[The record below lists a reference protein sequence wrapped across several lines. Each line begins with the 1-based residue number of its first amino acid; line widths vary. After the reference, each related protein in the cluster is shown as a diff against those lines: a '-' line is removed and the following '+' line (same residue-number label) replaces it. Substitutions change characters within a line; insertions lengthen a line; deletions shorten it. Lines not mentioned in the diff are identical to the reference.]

1 MVAMVI
7 DTLGVRLAATAADMR
22 GHVQGG
28 RFFWLDVFGG
38 DEATRTEL
46 LQEMGLD
53 SPEIAWA
60 LRFGQSGRMYIGR
73 DKLRVVTWMADP
85 TGDVHEVHV
94 FSGPNGIMTIWHGDA
109 TALSE
114 IRQQFGERVAGLEN
128 SPYGA
133 VGILLQLLAG
143 TLDHTLHGLDLAL
156 DELRARLDKDP
167 SAAEFALVF
176 QRLRKLQSIMSSFN
190 RFSSAVRSAIVGI
203 EAVPGMDACGA
214 EEFNEYAEQVE
225 DVEHQIHERRRW
237 LSDIMH
243 DSTTA
248 IAQRQGEQISR
259 LTLVSLIFLPL
270 TAISGFF
277 GMNFNWMINRIESSE
292 AFLVFGIVLPAL
304 SVMISFIWI
313 WHRGLIQLS
322 FGGRTALHRTPVFDE
337 ISWPTRPPAQT
348 GTGALAAEP
357 GPPTAPLSIRQPD
370 EAHA

>member
-46 LQEMGLD
+46 LREMGLD

-73 DKLRVVTWMADP
+73 NKLRVVTWMADP
-85 TGDVHEVHV
+85 AGDVHEVHV

-167 SAAEFALVF
+167 SAAEFTLVS

-190 RFSSAVRSAIVGI
+190 RQQRRTIGHCRNRSSAGHGRL
-203 EAVPGMDACGA
+203 
-214 EEFNEYAEQVE
+214 
-225 DVEHQIHERRRW
+225 RRRG
-237 LSDIMH
+237 I
-243 DSTTA
+243 
-248 IAQRQGEQISR
+248 QRVR
-259 LTLVSLIFLPL
+259 RT
-270 TAISGFF
+270 
-277 GMNFNWMINRIESSE
+277 
-292 AFLVFGIVLPAL
+292 
-304 SVMISFIWI
+304 
-313 WHRGLIQLS
+313 
-322 FGGRTALHRTPVFDE
+322 GGRR
-337 ISWPTRPPAQT
+337 R
-348 GTGALAAEP
+348 
-357 GPPTAPLSIRQPD
+357 APNP
-370 EAHA
+370 

>member
-22 GHVQGG
+22 RHVQGG

-53 SPEIAWA
+53 STEIAWA

-73 DKLRVVTWMADP
+73 NKLRVVTWMADP

-133 VGILLQLLAG
+133 AGILLQLLAG

-167 SAAEFALVF
+167 SAAEFALRAD
-176 QRLRKLQSIMSSFN
+176 QDCARLGVDKELGDVVLGHPVGVGPDPLDNRKRLSVD
-190 RFSSAVRSAIVGI
+190 RDLAR
-203 EAVPGMDACGA
+203 PG
-214 EEFNEYAEQVE
+214 
-225 DVEHQIHERRRW
+225 ERR
-237 LSDIMH
+237 
-243 DSTTA
+243 
-248 IAQRQGEQISR
+248 
-259 LTLVSLIFLPL
+259 PP
-270 TAISGFF
+270 
-277 GMNFNWMINRIESSE
+277 
-292 AFLVFGIVLPAL
+292 VLPR
-304 SVMISFIWI
+304 V
-313 WHRGLIQLS
+313 RKG
-322 FGGRTALHRTPVFDE
+322 TPVLGHLG
-337 ISWPTRPPAQT
+337 RLQPA
-348 GTGALAAEP
+348 
-357 GPPTAPLSIRQPD
+357 
-370 EAHA
+370 

>member
-28 RFFWLDVFGG
+28 RFFWLDVFGD

-60 LRFGQSGRMYIGR
+60 LRFGQSGRMYISR
-73 DKLRVVTWMADP
+73 NKLRVVTWMADP
-85 TGDVHEVHV
+85 AGDVHEVHV

-133 VGILLQLLAG
+133 AGILLQLLAG

-156 DELRARLDKDP
+156 DELRARLNKDP
-167 SAAEFALVF
+167 SAAEFALVSK
-176 QRLRKLQSIMSSFN
+176 RLRKLQSIMSSFN

-203 EAVPGMDACGA
+203 EAGRAWTPAAQRNSTSTPNSWKTSSTKSMNAAAGYPTPC
-214 EEFNEYAEQVE
+214 
-225 DVEHQIHERRRW
+225 
-237 LSDIMH
+237 
-243 DSTTA
+243 TTA
-248 IAQRQGEQISR
+248 RPQSR
-259 LTLVSLIFLPL
+259 SARV
-270 TAISGFF
+270 
-277 GMNFNWMINRIESSE
+277 NK
-292 AFLVFGIVLPAL
+292 
-304 SVMISFIWI
+304 SV
-313 WHRGLIQLS
+313 
-322 FGGRTALHRTPVFDE
+322 D
-337 ISWPTRPPAQT
+337 
-348 GTGALAAEP
+348 
-357 GPPTAPLSIRQPD
+357 
-370 EAHA
+370 